1 LAFEAPVPA
10 DMRDLLIHLGL
21 EAGLAKT

>member
-10 DMRDLLIHLGL
+10 DMRDLLVHLGL
-21 EAGLAKT
+21 DTGLAKT